1 MSIAEIIRQGLA
13 HGESYEL
20 INQRLAAAG
29 CEFRLSTTEKT
40 GWTEAEMTEG
50 FKEGEPAKD
59 VVRLADLMKKHEEY
73 AGKTVELWCKEGKYS
88 VTYNENGYAVKAVR
102 Q

>member
-40 GWTEAEMTEG
+40 GWTEQEMKEG
-50 FKEGEPAKD
+50 FNEGEPTED
-59 VVRLADLMKKHEEY
+59 VLHLAYLMKRHSSLAGTKH
-73 AGKTVELWCKEGKYS
+73 TFWCAEGQYE

>member
-40 GWTEAEMTEG
+40 GWTEAEMKEG
-50 FKEGEPAKD
+50 FKEGEPANE
-59 VVRLADLMKKHEEY
+59 VVHLADLMKPHKEH
-73 AGKTVELWCKEGKYS
+73 AGETVIDWCAEGKYA
-88 VTYNENGYAVKAVR
+88 VDYNENGYAVKAVR
-102 Q
+102 L